1 MKNTLFVTILMMAWY
16 GIANGQNQIPQR
28 ENRPGMS
35 TPMQEFEKIKPELNL
50 SAKQEKKL
58 QKLYTNRQKQFEQM
72 HPMANGDRSGQPD
85 MNRGEGRRPPQ
96 GENGERPSGPPP
108 SMNGG
113 DHQGPPPNGPGNN
126 KQNPNS
132 AYEPDQS
139 EKIQAREEK
148 FETRVRKILNEKQF
162 EQWQNIRAD
171 HKPGNK

>member
-1 MKNTLFVTILMMAWY
+1 MKNTLFVIILMMAWY

-58 QKLYTNRQKQFEQM
+58 QKLYTNRQKQYEQM
-72 HPMANGDRSGQPD
+72 HPMAYGDQSGQPD
-85 MNRGEGRRPPQ
+85 MNQGAGRRSPQ
-96 GENGERPSGPPP
+96 GTNGERPSGPPP

-113 DHQGPPPNGPGNN
+113 HQGPPPNRQGTG

-139 EKIQAREEK
+139 EKMQAQEEK
-148 FETRVRKILNEKQF
+148 FEANVKKILNEKQF
-162 EQWQNIRAD
+162 EQWQSIRVD
-171 HKPGNK
+171 HKPMNK